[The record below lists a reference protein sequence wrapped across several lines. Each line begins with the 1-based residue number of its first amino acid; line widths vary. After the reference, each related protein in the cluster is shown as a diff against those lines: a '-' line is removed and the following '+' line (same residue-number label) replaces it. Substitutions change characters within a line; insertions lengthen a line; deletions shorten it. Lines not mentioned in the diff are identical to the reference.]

1 MNVQI
6 GAGDVL
12 LNLDRNQQAFEKTV
26 QQLSSGLRINS
37 AADDP
42 SGNSIATNLTSKVG
56 GLQQAVN
63 NVQNGI
69 NALNVA
75 NGALASVQNILVRI
89 NSLLVESN
97 SDINSAQDLQD
108 IQTEI
113 DSLLTE
119 INSISEKTNF
129 NGLTLLNGAYDTS
142 VGSNPSITQ
151 VTSPFGGTPDV
162 VNASGITNTPGNSGS
177 LINFASIPN
186 VGGFNVPALVVF
198 TVVSAGDNVVDPDSG
213 TVPFPGAGVLIQ
225 TDVYSTQDP
234 GSYAVPL
241 FTDLSA
247 YPAGAGP
254 NPAMFGTL
262 ALFAGGSTN
271 ILNYAFNNITTG
283 DVGASEAFN
292 ITGAT
297 AAAGGT
303 ALSIN
308 DGGDEG
314 QTVAFSLP
322 SCNTNALGISDIT
335 CLLPQQTTIVPGSSG
350 TATSVGT
357 DGSNNIPASY
367 SQLKVQSALT
377 TITTNEAQIGAQI
390 IAMNDDNSVDNTTI
404 VNLQASV
411 SDITD
416 LNVGQA
422 TTQYTQEQIL
432 TSVGTQVLAQI
443 QSNGK
448 IMTALLIQALIA

>member
-6 GAGDVL
+6 GAGGVL
-12 LNLDRNQQAFEKTV
+12 LNIDGNQQAFEKTV

-162 VNASGITNTPGNSGS
+162 VNATGITNTPGNSG
-177 LINFASIPN
+177 
-186 VGGFNVPALVVF
+186 
-198 TVVSAGDNVVDPDSG
+198 
-213 TVPFPGAGVLIQ
+213 
-225 TDVYSTQDP
+225 
-234 GSYAVPL
+234 
-241 FTDLSA
+241 
-247 YPAGAGP
+247 
-254 NPAMFGTL
+254 
-262 ALFAGGSTN
+262 
-271 ILNYAFNNITTG
+271 
-283 DVGASEAFN
+283 
-292 ITGAT
+292 
-297 AAAGGT
+297 
-303 ALSIN
+303 
-308 DGGDEG
+308 
-314 QTVAFSLP
+314 
-322 SCNTNALGISDIT
+322 
-335 CLLPQQTTIVPGSSG
+335 
-350 TATSVGT
+350 
-357 DGSNNIPASY
+357 
-367 SQLKVQSALT
+367 
-377 TITTNEAQIGAQI
+377 
-390 IAMNDDNSVDNTTI
+390 
-404 VNLQASV
+404 
-411 SDITD
+411 
-416 LNVGQA
+416 
-422 TTQYTQEQIL
+422 
-432 TSVGTQVLAQI
+432 
-443 QSNGK
+443 
-448 IMTALLIQALIA
+448 

>member
-75 NGALASVQNILVRI
+75 NGALASVQSILVRI

-97 SDINSAQDLQD
+97 SDINSAEDLQD

-142 VGSNPSITQ
+142 EGSNPSISR
-151 VTSPFGGTPDV
+151 VASPYGGTPDV
-162 VNASGITNTPGNSGS
+162 VNASGFTNSPGNPGP

-186 VGGFNVPALVVF
+186 VGGFNVPAFVVF
-198 TVVSAGDNVVDPDSG
+198 TVVDQGDNLVDPDSG
-213 TVPFPGAGVLIQ
+213 NVQAGPGVLIQ
-225 TDVYSTQDP
+225 TDVYSTDYP
-234 GSYAVPL
+234 GSYAIPL
-241 FTDLSA
+241 FTDISA
-247 YPAGAGP
+247 YPAALGP
-254 NPAMFGTL
+254 QTPPGGTL

-271 ILNYAFNNITTG
+271 ILNYAFNNVTQQ
-283 DVGASEAFN
+283 DVGASEAFL

-314 QTVAFSLP
+314 QTVSFSLP
-322 SCNTNALGISDIT
+322 SCNTNALGISGIT
-335 CLLPQQTTIVPGSSG
+335 CMLPQETTIVPGSGG
-350 TATSVGT
+350 TATSVATG
-357 DGSNNIPASY
+357 GSNNIPASY
-367 SQLKVQSALT
+367 SQLQVQNALT